1 MPEESHGLFHLGKK
15 DDEPAAREASSS
27 PEEHHGLFH
36 LGAKQEEPPP
46 PPEEHHG
53 LFHLGAK
60 QEEPPPPP
68 EKHGLFHLGKE
79 EPPPPPPPA
88 GLMARLFHRAPVT
101 PEPASP
107 QRPQLFRHHSFRSAL
122 YILGLL
128 SLIAWIVPGILP
140 DDFRWYGLLVGAAL
154 LLGGILLTGDW
165 HPLSGM
171 LGLRKVRVPTSAAG
185 VAEVVAEHE
194 AQSLIGKVT
203 SEDDQPKAS
212 VAQRLAPWHWPWSAR
227 AREAAQEQKAEEV
240 KKFKH
245 VGILGKILMGIMA
258 AVMGYGANRIIQTL
272 HPPANLSSL
281 PGTAHWAIVLV
292 TIGLILFVVFTRIRT
307 FRHHWLSPFGI
318 IRRLIIFFVVTAVV
332 ALAATLLSGSSS
344 LGQGY
349 GELIGGLVGML
360 AVLF

>member
-15 DDEPAAREASSS
+15 DDEPAAPRE
-27 PEEHHGLFH
+27 EEHHGLFH
-36 LGAKQEEPPP
+36 LGKQEEPPP
-46 PPEEHHG
+46 
-53 LFHLGAK
+53 
-60 QEEPPPPP
+60 QP
-68 EKHGLFHLGKE
+68 EKHGLFHLGKDE
-79 EPPPPPPPA
+79 PPPPPPPPA

-128 SLIAWIVPGILP
+128 FLIAWIVPGILP
-140 DDFRWYGLLVGAAL
+140 DDFRLYGLLVGAAL

-185 VAEVVAEHE
+185 VAEAVAEHE
-194 AQSLIGKVT
+194 AQAIIGKVT
-203 SEDDQPKAS
+203 SEDDQPRAS

-227 AREAAQEQKAEEV
+227 AREVAQEHKAEEV

-258 AVMGYGANRIIQTL
+258 AVMGYGANRIIQAL

-281 PGTAHWAIVLV
+281 PGTAHWVIVLV
-292 TIGLILFVVFTRIRT
+292 TIGLILFIVFTRIRT
-307 FRHHWLSPFGI
+307 FRRHWLSPFGI
-318 IRRLIIFFVVTAVV
+318 IRRLIIFFIVTALVG
-332 ALAATLLSGSSS
+332 LAATLLSGSST